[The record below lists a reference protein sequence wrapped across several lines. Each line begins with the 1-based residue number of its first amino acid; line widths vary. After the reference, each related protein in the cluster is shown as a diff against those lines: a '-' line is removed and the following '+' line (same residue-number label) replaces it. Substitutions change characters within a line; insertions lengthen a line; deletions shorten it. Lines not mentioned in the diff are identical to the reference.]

1 MDEFCREKGIKREY
15 SVARTP
21 QQNGVAERKNRTLIE
36 AARTMLADSKLPTT
50 FWAEVVS
57 TACYVSLLDYS
68 LNSKALGSTTLE
80 PEKFQENL
88 HVGFLENKPM
98 IEGNGPKWLFD
109 LDSLTQSMN
118 YVNHPGKEVNTGSRD
133 VSTALPESLNMLSWK
148 TLYQNEFIKLLEI
161 PAMGRSNAGGTS
173 SVQTANGLDSC
184 RFYLRPSC
192 LGQIDDVG
200 ICMSTCQDF
209 EDTDHPDK
217 VIVFVQMEISAD
229 VDEHLYRS
237 MIGSLMYL
245 TASRPDI
252 MFVLLTRIVSM
263 AGATQDREVNNW
275 RCSLDPKPTAG
286 LWICLDMQRNQ
297 LQQHTRSY
305 PVPSLSMKVFN
316 NMKRPT
322 KGFSGQEVALFPT
335 MLDVTEPSTSPSR
348 ITSSPSPSP
357 DTSPSHS
364 LEPSTQH
371 SPDNTTAAASQTITN
386 TSITWSRT
394 PFSYT
399 P

>member
-50 FWAEVVS
+50 FWAEAVS

-252 MFVLLTRIVSM
+252 MFVDKQLKCEIGITH
-263 AGATQDREVNNW
+263 
-275 RCSLDPKPTAG
+275 
-286 LWICLDMQRNQ
+286 DMQRNQ

-305 PVPSLSMKVFN
+305 LVPSLSMKVFN

-357 DTSPSHS
+357 EPSPSPS

-386 TSITWSRT
+386 TSIT
-394 PFSYT
+394 
-399 P
+399 